1 MKANVRVLVVV
12 DYLNHNS
19 GVSSVVMNYYSEI
32 DKSKIQMDFL
42 LYKQPEKSILKYL
55 NQNGSK
61 VYALGYPVELGLP
74 KYQKVIDQFFAEHQK
89 EYQIVH
95 LHIPNAA
102 FIVLKAAKKYGIDTR
117 IMHSHNSRGADG
129 LVKKIRNSV
138 LNRQG
143 IFYANEY
150 FACSKSAG
158 RYLYGKKKLN
168 KVTIIPN
175 AISLE
180 KFRYDQKC
188 RKNIREQWNIPEKTL
203 VLGHVGRFSE
213 QKNHRFLI
221 EIGKRL
227 KEKELA
233 FRLLFLGDGELKE
246 QIRAQAKQAGVENN
260 LIFAGVVSNPKEYM
274 DAMDLFLLPSLYEG
288 LPCVCVEAQ
297 ANGLPCLISANVTKE
312 VELSD
317 YVQFLD
323 ISDADQWCQKI
334 IEWSN
339 IRKLEAFRGNYD
351 CSKLMEYD
359 IIVQAKILEE
369 KYLAYGNSSDTH
381 VNL

>member
-1 MKANVRVLVVV
+1 MKANVRVLAVV

-19 GVSSVVMNYYSEI
+19 GVSSVVMNYYSGI
-32 DKSKIQMDFL
+32 DKSKVQMDFL
-42 LYKQPEKSILKYL
+42 LYEQPEKSILDYL

-61 VYALGYPVELGLP
+61 VYALGYPVELGLA
-74 KYQKVIDQFFAEHQK
+74 KYQKAIDQFFAEHQK

-102 FIVLKAAKKYGIDTR
+102 FIVLKTAKKYGVGTR
-117 IMHSHNSRGADG
+117 IIHSHNSRGADG
-129 LVKKIRNSV
+129 LIKKIRNYV

-150 FACSKSAG
+150 FACSESAG
-158 RYLYGKKKLN
+158 KYLYGKRNLN

-180 KFRYDQKC
+180 KFRYDQEC
-188 RKNIREQWNIPEKTL
+188 RKSIRDQWNISEKTL

-323 ISDADQWCQKI
+323 ISDADQWCRKI

-339 IRKLEAFRGNYD
+339 IRKLEVFRGNYD

-369 KYLAYGNSSDTH
+369 KYLSYKND
-381 VNL
+381 